1 MHAMNIAFVYD
12 CIYPFSHGGGEKRI
26 WELAKR
32 LVARGHRVSILG
44 QKWWEGE
51 DVLVR
56 EGVQVV
62 GVAPFRPLFNAIGG
76 HRSFVQPFFYAW
88 HLFRYLRTHTFDV
101 MECSNFPYL
110 SCFAARLAQPRTP
123 IVICWL
129 EIRGLLGWIRYN
141 GITGVFAAVSEKI
154 CIRLTKYNTANS
166 SVTTSRFP
174 PVRPIRIIPNGVD
187 SRFFGVFRKPSSPFA
202 ILNVGRLVPHKRL
215 DMLLDAVAQLREEF
229 PLVSLT
235 LVGDGSSKNALRAQ
249 IARLGLDSCVK
260 IVDTHPSDDEVMGE
274 YGRASIFVL
283 PSEQE
288 GFGIVLVE
296 AMAAALPCLVRIA
309 PDSASSGLID
319 QWKTGLG
326 FRSLPEL
333 VESLRWV
340 FRHPGQAADIGR
352 NAREAARVYDWER
365 IADVTDSFLEE
376 AFASRSSR

>member
-1 MHAMNIAFVYD
+1 MNIAFAYD

-26 WELAKR
+26 WELARR
-32 LVARGHRVSILG
+32 LAARGHRVSILG
-44 QKWWEGE
+44 QKWWEG
-51 DVLVR
+51 DDTLVR
-56 EGVQVV
+56 EGVRIV
-62 GVAPFRPLFNAIGG
+62 GVAPFRPLFNAAG
-76 HRSFVQPFFYAW
+76 HRSFSQPVFYAW
-88 HLFRYLRTHTFDV
+88 HLFRYLRTHSFDV

-123 IVICWL
+123 IVVCWL
-129 EIRGLLGWIRYN
+129 EIRGLRGWLRYN
-141 GITGVFAAVSEKI
+141 GITGVFAAVLETI
-154 CIRLTKYNTANS
+154 CLRLSGFNTANS

-174 PVRPIRIIPNGVD
+174 PDRPIRIIPNGVD
-187 SRFFGVFRKPSSPFA
+187 YRFFEAARKPSSPFA

-215 DMLLDAVAQLREEF
+215 DMLVDAVARLREEF
-229 PLVSLT
+229 PSVSLT
-235 LVGDGSSKNALRAQ
+235 LVGDGSAKAALVEQ
-249 IARLGLDSCVK
+249 VSRLGLESCVK
-260 IVDTHPSDDEVMGE
+260 IVDTHPSDDEVMAE
-274 YGRASIFVL
+274 YGRASVFVL

-319 QWKTGLG
+319 QGKTGFG

-340 FRHPGQAADIGR
+340 FLHPDQASAIGR

-365 IADVTDSFLEE
+365 ITDITESFLAE
-376 AFASRSSR
+376 AFSSRSPR

>member
-1 MHAMNIAFVYD
+1 MDIAFAYD

-26 WELAKR
+26 WELARR

-44 QKWWEGE
+44 QKWWDGE
-51 DVLVR
+51 DTLVR
-56 EGVQVV
+56 EGVRVV
-62 GVAPFRPLFNAIGG
+62 GVAPYRPLFNASG
-76 HRSFVQPFFYAW
+76 HRSFSQPVFYAW
-88 HLFRYLRTHTFDV
+88 HLFRYLRRHAFDV

-110 SCFAARLAQPRTP
+110 SCIAARLAQPKTP

-129 EIRGLLGWIRYN
+129 EIRGLLGWLRYN
-141 GITGVFAAVSEKI
+141 GITGVFAAVLEKI
-154 CIRLTKYNTANS
+154 CIHLTKFNTANS

-174 PVRPIRIIPNGVD
+174 PSRPIRIIANGVD
-187 SRFFGVFRKPSSPFA
+187 SRFFDSARKPVSPFS

-215 DMLLDAVAQLREEF
+215 DMLLDAVARLRAEF

-235 LVGDGSSKNALRAQ
+235 LVGDGSAKAALREQ
-249 IARLGLDSCVK
+249 VARLGLESCVK
-260 IVDTHPSDDEVMGE
+260 FVDTHPSDDEVLEE
-274 YGRASIFVL
+274 YGRASVFVL

-319 QWKTGLG
+319 QGKTGLG

-340 FRHPGQAADIGR
+340 FRHPGQAADMGR

-365 IADVTDSFLEE
+365 ITDITESFLGE
-376 AFASRSSR
+376 ALFSRTPR

>member
-1 MHAMNIAFVYD
+1 MNIAFVYD

-26 WELAKR
+26 WELARR

-56 EGVQVV
+56 DGVQVV

-88 HLFRYLRTHTFDV
+88 HLFRYLRTHAFDV

-129 EIRGLLGWIRYN
+129 EIRGLLGWLRYN
-141 GITGVFAAVSEKI
+141 GLTGVFAAVSEKI
-154 CIRLTKYNTANS
+154 CFRLTDFNTANS

-174 PVRPIRIIPNGVD
+174 PARPIRIIPNGVD
-187 SRFFGVFRKPSSPFA
+187 SRFFGASRQPSSPFA

-215 DMLLDAVAQLREEF
+215 DMLLDAVAGLREEF

-235 LVGDGSSKNALRAQ
+235 LVGDGSAKAALREQA
-249 IARLGLDSCVK
+249 ARLGLDSCVRF
-260 IVDTHPSDDEVMGE
+260 VDTHPSDDEVMEE
-274 YGRASIFVL
+274 YGRAAVFVL

-296 AMAAALPCLVRIA
+296 AMASALPCLVRIA
-309 PDSASSGLID
+309 PDSASSELVVPE
-319 QWKTGLG
+319 KTGLR
-326 FRSLPEL
+326 FRTLPEL

-340 FRHPGQAADIGR
+340 FLHPEQAAAIGR

-365 IADVTDSFLEE
+365 IADSTESILRE
-376 AFASRSSR
+376 AFASRKSR

>member
-1 MHAMNIAFVYD
+1 MNIAFVYD

-51 DVLVR
+51 DVLAR

-88 HLFRYLRTHTFDV
+88 HLFRYLRTHAFDV

-129 EIRGLLGWIRYN
+129 EIRGLIGWLRYN

-154 CIRLTKYNTANS
+154 CIRLTDFNTANS

-174 PVRPIRIIPNGVD
+174 PARPIRIIPNGVD
-187 SRFFGVFRKPSSPFA
+187 ACFFDAPRKPSSPFA

-215 DMLLDAVAQLREEF
+215 DMLLDAVAELRTEF

-235 LVGDGSSKNALRAQ
+235 LVGDGSSKNALKEQAS
-249 IARLGLDSCVK
+249 RLGLDSCVRF
-260 IVDTHPSDDEVMGE
+260 VDTHPSDDEVMEE
-274 YGRASIFVL
+274 YARASVFVL

-309 PDSASSGLID
+309 PDSASSDLVEPG
-319 QWKTGLG
+319 KTGLR
-326 FRSLPEL
+326 FRTLPEL

-340 FRHPGQAADIGR
+340 FRHSEEAAAIGR
-352 NAREAARVYDWER
+352 NAREAARIYDWDR
-365 IADVTDSFLEE
+365 IADTTE
-376 AFASRSSR
+376 AFLREAFSSRKPR